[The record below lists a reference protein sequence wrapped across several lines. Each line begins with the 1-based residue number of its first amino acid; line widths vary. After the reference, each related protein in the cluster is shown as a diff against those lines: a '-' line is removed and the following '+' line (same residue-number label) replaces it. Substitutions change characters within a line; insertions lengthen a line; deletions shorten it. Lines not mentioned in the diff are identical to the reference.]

1 MVLQIQELS
10 TNIQNLRLRA
20 DQEISRSTTNINNE
34 LNIINDL
41 NGRVA
46 RAEVL
51 TQPSGEERDERD
63 RAVNRLAEQMDIRV
77 VEDSTGLLT
86 ILTNTGR
93 NLLSTPVVET
103 ASHISAVQ
111 MSATLSYLEP
121 TDSGYPGGIGGIF
134 LGTPDTTNGTN
145 DITTEIT
152 TGKLKGPSI
161 YAIPFY
167 PISKPNLTRWY
178 KSSRFS

>member
-1 MVLQIQELS
+1 
-10 TNIQNLRLRA
+10 
-20 DQEISRSTTNINNE
+20 
-34 LNIINDL
+34 
-41 NGRVA
+41 
-46 RAEVL
+46 
-51 TQPSGEERDERD
+51 
-63 RAVNRLAEQMDIRV
+63 MDIRV
-77 VEDSTGLLT
+77 VEDLTGLLT

-152 TGKLKGPSI
+152 TGKLKGLVDLRDTVL
-161 YAIPFY
+161 
-167 PISKPNLTRWY
+167 PNIQAELDTLVQKLSVQLNAQHNSGSASPPPNTLTGSQTFASGDLLSGTGAVDIVVINRQPVQSL
-178 KSSRFS
+178 KR